1 MTHIVIFSGRDK
13 AINSRRGSVRCVQ
26 RPCGHGV
33 LPVAVQSATNA
44 RTRRFAGHVE
54 RRTRSHAPHE
64 RLGQRL
70 VAAWVG
76 AAGDGRALLARLHD
90 RRGWTRPGRVPPGA
104 HGYAYARRHRT
115 SSARPPLSLWPV
127 EAEGPA
133 ARGHRMVQ
141 ARGVCPTALGAS
153 HKQVGGRGCR
163 FFAPA
168 WSSDSLGA
176 HGGDTARKAASTGEV
191 PAIRWMGRLENAV
204 AGGGAAA

>member
-1 MTHIVIFSGRDK
+1 VTHIVIFSGRDK

-33 LPVAVQSATNA
+33 LPVAVQPATNA
-44 RTRRFAGHVE
+44 RTRRFAGQFDG
-54 RRTRSHAPHE
+54 TRSP
-64 RLGQRL
+64 G
-70 VAAWVG
+70 G
-76 AAGDGRALLARLHD
+76 CTID
-90 RRGWTRPGRVPPGA
+90 RSNRHRKLSGGVRVPPGA

-141 ARGVCPTALGAS
+141 ARGACPTALGAS
-153 HKQVGGRGCR
+153 HKQVAHRGCR